1 MKNTFPTCLPL
12 HLSPGSSNNLIAKR
26 FSSFEKKTISS
37 RDSISFSHTSS
48 HLVNFSND
56 FFLPNGF
63 YCGDAS
69 CHPVLTKGRSCSK
82 TRCHTPI
89 HWQKARNQTQK
100 FSLIEVS
107 SRKSK
112 VPNCHFTIY
121 TAGQAGSISLLNLF
135 EPQDWEPENSD
146 KSRQRQVFI
155 HEFKQIGVAYIFLSK
170 SSKEAS

>member
-56 FFLPNGF
+56 FFLPNGC

-89 HWQKARNQTQK
+89 HWQKARNQTQHW
-100 FSLIEVS
+100 SIV
-107 SRKSK
+107 SK
-112 VPNCHFTIY
+112 VPNCHFTL
-121 TAGQAGSISLLNLF
+121 T
-135 EPQDWEPENSD
+135 
-146 KSRQRQVFI
+146 RQGRQV
-155 HEFKQIGVAYIFLSK
+155 ASACSTFLSHKTESLRIQTKVGKDRCSFMNSNK
-170 SSKEAS
+170 SGLLTYFYPNRRSANASRR